1 MDHYGLLRTKVAVKT
16 VMVHRCRMTEE
27 TQMKIRLPKALK
39 DQIEASALESNRSLN
54 AEIVSRLQNSYP
66 DVAWEAENR
75 QRRAM
80 KQSVVSAPAFL
91 ESEIETLRD
100 QIRVEAMERKRLEER
115 LARLESAGAPD
126 LYHIETR
133 LYALERKL

>member
-1 MDHYGLLRTKVAVKT
+1 
-16 VMVHRCRMTEE
+16 MTEE

-39 DQIEASALESNRSLN
+39 AQIEASALEGNRSLN

-66 DVAWEAENR
+66 EVSWEAENR

-80 KQSVVSAPAFL
+80 KQSAVKAPASV
-91 ESEIETLRD
+91 ENEIETLRD

-115 LARLESAGAPD
+115 LIRLE
-126 LYHIETR
+126 EQ
-133 LYALERKL
+133 K

>member
-1 MDHYGLLRTKVAVKT
+1 MDHYGLGRSSVAVNT
-16 VMVHRCRMTEE
+16 VMVHRFAMTEE

-54 AEIVSRLQNSYP
+54 AEIVSRLQKSYP

-80 KQSVVSAPAFL
+80 KQSAGNAPASL
-91 ESEIETLRD
+91 ENEIETLRD
-100 QIRVEAMERKRLEER
+100 QIN
-115 LARLESAGAPD
+115 
-126 LYHIETR
+126 
-133 LYALERKL
+133 

>member
-1 MDHYGLLRTKVAVKT
+1 MDHYGLYLCGVAVNT
-16 VMVHRCRMTEE
+16 IMVHRFVMTEE

-39 DQIEASALESNRSLN
+39 AQIEASALEGNRSLN

-66 DVAWEAENR
+66 EVSWEAENR

-80 KQSVVSAPAFL
+80 KQSAVKAPASV
-91 ESEIETLRD
+91 ENEIETLRD

-115 LARLESAGAPD
+115 LIRLE
-126 LYHIETR
+126 EQ
-133 LYALERKL
+133 K

>member
-1 MDHYGLLRTKVAVKT
+1 
-16 VMVHRCRMTEE
+16 MVHRFAMTEE

-39 DQIEASALESNRSLN
+39 DQIEASALEGNRSLN

-66 DVAWEAENR
+66 DIAWETENR

-80 KQSVVSAPAFL
+80 KQSSVSSTASV
-91 ESEIETLRD
+91 ENEIETLRD

-115 LARLESAGAPD
+115 LARVEKAAVPD
-126 LYHIETR
+126 LHHIEER
-133 LYALERKL
+133 LYALERKS